1 MRPVKV
7 KATALL
13 KDGFALE
20 LAEVGC
26 RRAALSSRGKVCGL
40 GWGTKNEKIGC
51 VVVVV
56 VVVVRGSDGLVLWLK
71 NRRWQYI

>member
-40 GWGTKNEKIGC
+40 GWGTKNVKMLLLLLCAEAMGWSC
-51 VVVVV
+51 
-56 VVVVRGSDGLVLWLK
+56 G
-71 NRRWQYI
+71 